1 MIPIRISAVN
11 DEEIQVRELLYIVK
25 ELKTTFISKDALI
38 NLGSVPE
45 TFPLPGAT
53 AIIAHLEDSNENV
66 HDIAECGC
74 LKRTM
79 APDPPI
85 LDFPATE
92 ENRER
97 MKNLLLKHYASSTF
111 NTCQHQPLP
120 LMHGPPLELHTDPNV
135 KPHAIYTPA
144 SVPVHWKEKVEQDIR
159 RDVALGVLEEV
170 PENTPVTWCHRMVV
184 CRKHNGDPR
193 RTVDL
198 QKLN

>member
-1 MIPIRISAVN
+1 M
-11 DEEIQVRELLYIVK
+11 
-25 ELKTTFISKDALI
+25 
-38 NLGSVPE
+38 
-45 TFPLPGAT
+45 
-53 AIIAHLEDSNENV
+53 
-66 HDIAECGC
+66 
-74 LKRTM
+74 
-79 APDPPI
+79 
-85 LDFPATE
+85 
-92 ENRER
+92 
-97 MKNLLLKHYASSTF
+97 F

-170 PENTPVTWCHRMVV
+170 PEKTPVTWCHRMVV

-198 QKLN
+198 QKLNEASVSPHRATSSAGYDSSSQHEENDLGRLEWLPFCGNKGGGSPQNDIHH